1 MEIIPAILTSKPGE
15 VRGWLRRVAA
25 AGKFRRV
32 QIDFVDGEYADNRSI
47 KVEECGSIRNY
58 SGIKFDAHLMVVEK
72 NVREYAQAA
81 KEAGFDRIIAQVE
94 SISRPEEFSGL
105 ALDLHSP
112 VAAIEPYLERL
123 EVVVVMAVEPGRGGQ
138 KFSEEVTEKIKR
150 LNKLREQ
157 FKLKFKICVD
167 GGVEKEHLSQLA
179 AAGADEAAVG
189 VKRVLDW

>member
-81 KEAGFDRIIAQVE
+81 KEAGIEYELVKVTDINEIMKFGIMMT
-94 SISRPEEFSGL
+94 PGL
-105 ALDLHSP
+105 S
-112 VAAIEPYLERL
+112 
-123 EVVVVMAVEPGRGGQ
+123 
-138 KFSEEVTEKIKR
+138 
-150 LNKLREQ
+150 
-157 FKLKFKICVD
+157 VD
-167 GGVEKEHLSQLA
+167 GEVKVTGKIPTV
-179 AAGADEAAVG
+179 DEIKKMIV
-189 VKRVLDW
+189 

>member
-94 SISRPEEFSGL
+94 SISRPE
-105 ALDLHSP
+105 
-112 VAAIEPYLERL
+112 PYLERL